1 MSHFDVEGEILA
13 LRKEFTQREV
23 DIQEHAK
30 RLNTLEF
37 ESRNHRDR
45 DVKILGILHELSK
58 ALEANTKATST
69 MKKQINKLFHLTKKE
84 LERERARAE
93 NPK

>member
-1 MSHFDVEGEILA
+1 MSHFDVEGEIIA

-45 DVKILGILHELSK
+45 DVKIMGILSAMSE
-58 ALEANTKATST
+58 ALEVSNKATAS
-69 MKKQINKLFHLTKKE
+69 MKKQINKLFAITKKE
-84 LERERARAE
+84 LNRERKAA
-93 NPK
+93 KSQ

>member
-1 MSHFDVEGEILA
+1 MSHFDVEGEIIA

-45 DVKILGILHELSK
+45 DVKIMGILSAMSE
-58 ALEANTKATST
+58 ALEVSNKATAS
-69 MKKQINKLFHLTKKE
+69 MKKQINKLFAITKKE
-84 LERERARAE
+84 LNRERKAT
-93 NPK
+93 KSQ